1 MTAQV
6 TGEELVAVGGL
17 VIAALVLLTTVLA
30 LFAKGAWTLGN
41 AIKERLD
48 KQDDRLGKQ
57 DERIG
62 KLDARQEA
70 LEGIA
75 GRMEE
80 MLHGHDSVYREFVK
94 VRSARDMLTEMLK
107 MEKEIKDAE
116 SIPRIHRKHEGA

>member
-41 AIKERLD
+41 AIKQRLD
-48 KQDDRLGKQ
+48 KQDARIDGHDQRFAEQ
-57 DERIG
+57 DLRSAALERIA
-62 KLDARQEA
+62 KQ
-70 LEGIA
+70 
-75 GRMEE
+75 MEE
-80 MLHGHDSVYREFVK
+80 MLHNHDTVYREYVK
-94 VRSARDMLTEMLK
+94 VRSARDMVTEMLK

-116 SIPRIHRKHEGA
+116 SIPRIPRKSEA